1 MNDIK
6 YSISFDLGNVPGI
19 ANVINGQLMPLLS
32 KAVNGV
38 GSATAAKWKEHVYK
52 AKLWSGEKDAYADS
66 ITWNFAPGSL
76 SGFVEAT
83 YKHAEEIET
92 GRPARDLKKM
102 LNTSLKVRR
111 TESGKRVL
119 VIPIRHNV
127 PGNNAHAKAM
137 PANVHAIASQMAKSS
152 VTGTGQRPVGE
163 VTRMSPKIGMQASPN
178 QSPYLSSPKT
188 KQHAM
193 IARMSYAWGDRLS
206 KAALQQAGASKAEAR
221 RYAGMVRMDTSTPG
235 GAKSSAYMT
244 FRVMME
250 GSSGWIIP
258 AQPGQYLAKKTIDAV
273 APVAERVFAEAVKR
287 TLNGA

>member
-32 KAVNGV
+32 KAVNGI
-38 GSATAAKWKEHVYK
+38 GNATAAKWKEHVYK

-111 TESGKRVL
+111 TESGKRFL
-119 VIPIRHNV
+119 VIPFRHNV

-137 PANVHAIASQMAKSS
+137 PANVHAIASQMTKSS

-193 IARMSYAWGDRLS
+193 TARMSYAWGDRLS

-235 GAKSSAYMT
+235 GAKSSAFLS
-244 FRVMME
+244 FRIMME
-250 GSSGWIIP
+250 NSSGWIVP
-258 AQPGQYLAKKTIDAV
+258 PQPGQFLAKKVVEDMK
-273 APVAERVFAEAVKR
+273 PKAEMAFAEAVKK
-287 TLNGA
+287 TIHSS

>member
-1 MNDIK
+1 MDDIK

-111 TESGKRVL
+111 TESGKRFL

-137 PANVHAIASQMAKSS
+137 PANVHAIASPLGIAPASRHVMGTARMGSDPATSVVSSEQRLWAIDNVAICDSS
-152 VTGTGQRPVGE
+152 VF
-163 VTRMSPKIGMQASPN
+163 VT
-178 QSPYLSSPKT
+178 SSGYNPT
-188 KQHAM
+188 
-193 IARMSYAWGDRLS
+193 LTL
-206 KAALQQAGASKAEAR
+206 AALAR
-221 RYAGMVRMDTSTPG
+221 RAALLLAG
-235 GAKSSAYMT
+235 GA
-244 FRVMME
+244 
-250 GSSGWIIP
+250 P
-258 AQPGQYLAKKTIDAV
+258 
-273 APVAERVFAEAVKR
+273 
-287 TLNGA
+287 

>member
-1 MNDIK
+1 MDDIK

-38 GSATAAKWKEHVYK
+38 GNAAAAKWKEHVYK

-111 TESGKRVL
+111 TESGKRFL

-188 KQHAM
+188 
-193 IARMSYAWGDRLS
+193 DR
-206 KAALQQAGASKAEAR
+206 
-221 RYAGMVRMDTSTPG
+221 
-235 GAKSSAYMT
+235 KS
-244 FRVMME
+244 V
-250 GSSGWIIP
+250 
-258 AQPGQYLAKKTIDAV
+258 V
-273 APVAERVFAEAVKR
+273 
-287 TLNGA
+287 